1 MNTSKVGYN
10 EAWVKSVSYQE
21 FAKHNEHLKHL
32 TDLKADYERITGKKV
47 EAENTASEKPKG
59 KNKQG

>member
-10 EAWVKSVSYQE
+10 EAWVKSVSYEE

-32 TDLKADYERITGKKV
+32 THLKADYERITGKKV
-47 EAENTASEKPKG
+47 EPETKAAEKPKVA
-59 KNKQG
+59 KK